1 MAVLASFSSRP
12 STKRQQALLAL
23 PKVAVALKRLSA
35 QADADEVLAAAVT
48 VISAEMGVTIPV
60 AVLEAE
66 EPATEEVTEVE
77 ESSEVADSRGPEV
90 EAAPE
95 PVVEPKKAKKAAKAA
110 E

>member
-35 QADADEVLAAAVT
+35 QADADEVLAAVVA
-48 VISAEMGVTIPV
+48 VISLEMGVTVPV
-60 AVLEAE
+60 AVTEAVGETLEVIE
-66 EPATEEVTEVE
+66 IPEVGDVVEPLEPE
-77 ESSEVADSRGPEV
+77 SEVV
-90 EAAPE
+90 PE
-95 PVVEPKKAKKAAKAA
+95 PVVEPKKAKKAAKAS

>member
-35 QADADEVLAAAVT
+35 QADADEVLAAVVT
-48 VISAEMGVTIPV
+48 VISAEMGVTVPV

-66 EPATEEVTEVE
+66 EPVVDDVVEVVESPEPVLEV
-77 ESSEVADSRGPEV
+77 D
-90 EAAPE
+90 PE